1 MADSPPSQVVDGG
14 SPAPA
19 VTRAA
24 AVLDAIAAA
33 DQPLGLSDLAR
44 RLGLAKS
51 SLSNLCVALEEAGLL
66 RRVDQRYTLGHKLVE
81 LASAYLRKVDLL
93 SEFHSTARDL
103 PNAVH
108 ETMLLGLLDGTDVVY
123 LARHDGTQPIR
134 LASDVGRRMPAVCTA
149 LGKAM
154 LATLSD
160 DEVIAR
166 VSKLATFPVLTAR
179 GAQNLDDLLEDLART
194 RQRGYAIDDEENTE
208 GVCCFSF
215 ALPGSGNPP
224 HAVSVTLLKARANER
239 LRERLLADLGRLA
252 TSLPGRLDLIASH

>member
-1 MADSPPSQVVDGG
+1 MVDPNASHVSDGG

-19 VTRAA
+19 VTRSA

-51 SLSNLCVALEEAGLL
+51 SLSNLCIALEQAGLL
-66 RRVDQRYTLGHKLVE
+66 RRVDQRYALGHKLVE
-81 LASAYLRKVDLL
+81 LARAYLRKVDLL
-93 SEFHSTARDL
+93 SEFLSTARDL
-103 PNAVH
+103 PNAAH
-108 ETMLLGLLDGTDVVY
+108 ETMMLGLLDGTDVVY

-134 LASDVGRRMPAVCTA
+134 LASDVGRRMSAVCTA

-166 VSKLATFPVLTAR
+166 VSKLAVFPVLTAR
-179 GAQNLDDLLEDLART
+179 GAQNVEDLLEDLART
-194 RQRGYAIDDEENTE
+194 RLRGYAIDDEENTE

-215 ALPGSGNPP
+215 ALPGSANPP

-239 LRERLLADLGRLA
+239 LRERLLADLGRMA
-252 TSLPGRLDLIASH
+252 VSLPGHLDLIDSR